1 MLYVIEATPMLG
13 ADVSRHWI
21 GGIYESEADATHQAV
36 RLNVSVRNRN
46 RVTPWAFYA
55 VRARADG

>member
-1 MLYVIEATPMLG
+1 MLG

-36 RLNVSVRNRN
+36 RLNVSAVNRA
-46 RVTPWAFYA
+46 RVTPYSYY
-55 VRARADG
+55 VIPAREGR